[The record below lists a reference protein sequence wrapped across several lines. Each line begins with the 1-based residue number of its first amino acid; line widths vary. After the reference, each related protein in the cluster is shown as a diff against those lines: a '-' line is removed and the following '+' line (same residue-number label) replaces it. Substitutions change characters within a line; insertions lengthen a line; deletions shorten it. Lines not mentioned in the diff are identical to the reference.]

1 MKAFTSRP
9 ALLRSWKYACAQRGF
24 ANSHSKHVPRARMT
38 REETDSEISRFTAT
52 LDNSLDLFLEEH
64 SSLSLLTHHVKELR
78 RAADRLESAIAMREE
93 RTSTAFRQKSIPA
106 GYYRG
111 GTSRA
116 VILQK
121 SNLSDDEE
129 ERHDAFRQIIG
140 SNDPHGRQ
148 LNGMGAGVSSL
159 SKICLVEPAPPE
171 AEAEADILY
180 TFVGM
185 GIEGDE
191 VDLNGNCGNMAAAI
205 GPYVFNE
212 HALAY
217 GKGKCNG
224 KRMLNGLT
232 CDGFG
237 TRPIGITYNI
247 LNTNTNVMIR
257 SSFYTMG
264 TEAYVDDSTS
274 IDGVTGYG
282 TGVTLDFLSP
292 GGSKTGKLLPTGKA
306 VDIINDINVSCVD
319 AANPCVFVKASDLG
333 IEPTI
338 LPTQFLARPI
348 DLQKLEDIRSQAA
361 VLMGLCKVGDTPPRV
376 IPKIGI
382 VSPPVEQQV
391 LSKETNAADT
401 LDLVVRFISDGQPH
415 RAIPLTAALCTAAAA
430 KVPGSVVQQCVRET
444 PVNADV
450 ITIGHPSG
458 RIQVNATMDDH
469 GYVECCTVVRTARRI
484 MSGHVYYTP
493 KLTPKRTPEDST

>member
-1 MKAFTSRP
+1 
-9 ALLRSWKYACAQRGF
+9 
-24 ANSHSKHVPRARMT
+24 MT
-38 REETDSEISRFTAT
+38 REDTDSEIAGVRAM
-52 LDNSLDLFLEEH
+52 LDKCVDSFLKEHNSLTLLNHDLMEF
-64 SSLSLLTHHVKELR
+64 R
-78 RAADRLESAIAMREE
+78 RATNRLESAMSLHQEKGSAL
-93 RTSTAFRQKSIPA
+93 RQRSIPA

-121 SNLSDDEE
+121 STLPADEE
-129 ERHDAFRQIIG
+129 DRHDAFRQIIG

-159 SKICLVEPAPPE
+159 SKICVVEPAPRE
-171 AEAEADILY
+171 SKADILY

-205 GPYVFNE
+205 GPYAFNE
-212 HALAY
+212 NLVTE
-217 GKGKCNG
+217 GKYKFNG
-224 KRMLNGLT
+224 KWILKGQPRGLNR
-232 CDGFG
+232 
-237 TRPIGITYNI
+237 TRPCGITYNI

-257 SSFYTMG
+257 SSFFTMD
-264 TEAYVDDSTS
+264 TQAYVDDSIS

-306 VDIINDINVSCVD
+306 VDTINDINVSCVD

-333 IEPTI
+333 IEPNI
-338 LPTQFLARPI
+338 LPTEFLAHPVQ
-348 DLQKLEDIRSQAA
+348 LQRLEDIRSQAA
-361 VLMGLCKVGDTPPRV
+361 VLMGLCKVGNTPPRV

-382 VSPPVEQQV
+382 VSPPVEQQI

-430 KVPGSVVQQCVRET
+430 KVPGTIVQQCVRET

-450 ITIGHPSG
+450 ITVGHPSG
-458 RIQVNATMDDH
+458 RIQVNAVMDDK
-469 GYVECCTVVRTARRI
+469 GDVECCTVIRTARRI
-484 MSGHVYYTP
+484 STLQPTLMLNKETYIYSHSVRKCLLYYKAEVGLQKNTRSFDSKP
-493 KLTPKRTPEDST
+493 LINVRSRTFLAW

>member
-1 MKAFTSRP
+1 MKAFTSCP
-9 ALLRSWKYACAQRGF
+9 ALLQPWTFAYAKRSLTT
-24 ANSHSKHVPRARMT
+24 SHSSHIPRRPKAKRISQDGITRMT
-38 REETDSEISRFTAT
+38 PEETRNEKTRVTAI
-52 LDNSLDLFLEEH
+52 LDEYVDLFLEKH
-64 SSLSLLTHHVKELR
+64 NNSIGLLDHDLR
-78 RAADRLESAIAMREE
+78 TLRGAVDRLESAMAVRMKRRSIARF
-93 RTSTAFRQKSIPA
+93 TQKIIPA

-121 SNLSDDEE
+121 IHLPEDENE
-129 ERHDAFRQIIG
+129 CHDAFRHIIG

-159 SKICLVEPAPPE
+159 SKICLVEPAPDG
-171 AEAEADILY
+171 AEADILY

-205 GPYVFNE
+205 GPYAFNE
-212 HALAY
+212 NLVASI
-217 GKGKCNG
+217 KWNG
-224 KRMLNGLT
+224 KRMDGPFSGHNRMRPRGVT
-232 CDGFG
+232 C
-237 TRPIGITYNI
+237 NI

-257 SSFYTMG
+257 SSFFTSANQ
-264 TEAYVDDSTS
+264 AYVDDSTS
-274 IDGVTGYG
+274 IDGVTGFG

-306 VDIINDINVSCVD
+306 VDIISGIKVSCVD

-333 IEPTI
+333 VDPTI
-338 LPTQFLARPI
+338 LPAQFLA
-348 DLQKLEDIRSQAA
+348 DHVQLQRLESIRSDAA
-361 VLMGLCKVGDTPPRV
+361 VLMDLCKAGETPPRV

-382 VSPPVEQQV
+382 ISPPVEQQV
-391 LSKETNAADT
+391 LSKEINSADS

-430 KVPGSVVQQCVRET
+430 KVPGSIVHQCVRGT
-444 PVNADV
+444 PVNTGG

-458 RIQVNATMDDH
+458 RIQVNATMDDN
-469 GYVECCTVVRTARRI
+469 GDVECCTVVRTARRI
-484 MSGHVYYTP
+484 
-493 KLTPKRTPEDST
+493 STLQ